1 MCHAHKNAHFTVFS
15 IILICVSLFTV
26 KVPHLVEIV
35 TVVLL
40 EVVVVVEVG
49 EEVGV
54 APLGQGV
61 DPSLCLEEAVRSRP
75 LAQGQNHR
83 TMNRN
88 SHRY

>member
-1 MCHAHKNAHFTVFS
+1 MAFS
-15 IILICVSLFTV
+15 IILMRVSLFTV

-35 TVVLL
+35 TVVLP
-40 EVVVVVEVG
+40 EVVVVVAEVG

-61 DPSLCLEEAVRSRP
+61 DPSLCLEEAVRSHL